1 MGRHQRALRALA
13 RQLAYQQRKAESI
26 RGWERNT
33 ILAMMHSSARVR
45 AILNSLHPIDAYTRV
60 LEVGSGAQ
68 GLVFF
73 FGSERAVGVDPLAQS
88 YAQLFPDWQR
98 EVITVAAFG
107 ESLPFTESSFD
118 IVLCDNVVDHAES
131 PRAIVAEIA
140 RVLKPS
146 GLLYFTV
153 HTHHPIYSLAAHL
166 HAAWNDLG
174 LRFEVGP
181 FADHTVH
188 LTLPQAQGLFRG
200 LPYQVLQETN
210 DIAAAKL
217 AAKRDGNILKRF
229 VFKNALYEVVAMK
242 LPIADCQLPI
252 AN

>member
-13 RQLAYQQRKAESI
+13 RQLAYQQRKADSI
-26 RGWERNT
+26 RGSERDT
-33 ILAMMHSSARVR
+33 VLAMMHSSARVR
-45 AILNSLHPIDAYTRV
+45 AILTSVHPIDEDARA

-68 GLVFF
+68 GLIFF
-73 FGSERAVGVDPLAQS
+73 FGNERAVGVDPLARS
-88 YAQLFPDWQR
+88 YAQLFPEWQR
-98 EVITVAAFG
+98 EVRTIAAFG
-107 ESLPFTESSFD
+107 ESLPFPESSFD

-131 PRAIVAEIA
+131 PKNIVAEIA

-174 LRFEVGP
+174 IRFEVGP

-188 LTLPQAQGLFRG
+188 LTLRQAQGLFRG

-210 DIAAAKL
+210 DIVEAKL
-217 AAKRDGNILKRF
+217 AAKRDGDILKRF
-229 VFKNALYEVVAMK
+229 FFKNGLYEVVARRK
-242 LPIADCQLPI
+242 E
-252 AN
+252 